1 MDEMNGRVGAG
12 LAPAPHRGRAW
23 WIAGGLLAGLALFA
37 ICATIAGLLM
47 EHRLKAY
54 ALLTA
59 IGYTLSALGFLS
71 LAGWA
76 FVRGH
81 FRDVEAVKDKVLE
94 AERT

>member
-1 MDEMNGRVGAG
+1 MTEQSESARRSMWRA
-12 LAPAPHRGRAW
+12 RGW
-23 WIAGGLLAGLALFA
+23 QIAMGVLGFLALFA

-47 EHRLKAY
+47 ERRLKDY

-76 FVRGH
+76 FARGH
-81 FRDVEAVKDKVLE
+81 FRDVESVKNKVLD

>member
-1 MDEMNGRVGAG
+1 MTERSEVTRQSVWRVRSWQIAMGVLG
-12 LAPAPHRGRAW
+12 L
-23 WIAGGLLAGLALFA
+23 LALFA

-47 EHRLKAY
+47 ERRLKAY

-76 FVRGH
+76 FARGH
-81 FRDVEAVKDKVLE
+81 FRDVEAVKNKVLD